1 MDTPPASDASPCPTG
16 GWRPWLVWGFG
27 PMVFFYAWF
36 QRVAPS
42 IMIDPLMRDLGV
54 SALVLGNLSAVY
66 FYAYAGLQL
75 PVGVLVDRFGP
86 RRLLSCGLAVCA
98 LGTTVFA
105 LATDIGA
112 AYLGRL
118 LIGGGA
124 AFGFV
129 GGLKLATTWLAP
141 RHFALA
147 SGLLMMSGMLG
158 GILGQAPLAAVVE
171 VTGWRPALLAS
182 AAAGLALAAATW
194 WVVRDAPGATPPGH
208 GSGAVGLRPL
218 LRAVLDRQNL
228 LLALVLGAMTAPLLG
243 FAGLWGVAWL
253 MQVHGM
259 SRPEAAGF
267 ASLLLLG
274 WAAGSPLAGA
284 VGEGLG
290 RRKHQLMAAVTL
302 GGAGLGVVLWLPSPP
317 PLLLGALFVLCGAC
331 FGTMVL
337 GFAIARDSNPPAAQ
351 GAAFGFLN
359 AAVVG
364 SGAVFQPLVG
374 WILDLGWNG
383 ALLDGAP
390 VYDAGTYRAAFASLL
405 VFLAVGLAAAAAL
418 HERPSPAPT

>member
-1 MDTPPASDASPCPTG
+1 
-16 GWRPWLVWGFG
+16 
-27 PMVFFYAWF
+27 MVFFYAWF

-54 SALVLGNLSAVY
+54 SAVVLGNLSAVY

-86 RRLLSCGLAVCA
+86 RRLLSGGLAVCA
-98 LGTTVFA
+98 AGTALFA
-105 LATDIGA
+105 LAEDIGA

-118 LIGGGA
+118 LVGGGA

-171 VTGWRPALLAS
+171 LTGWRPALLAS
-182 AAAGLALAAATW
+182 AVAGLVLAAATW
-194 WVVRDAPGATPPGH
+194 WVVRDSPGDPAPEPGRD
-208 GSGAVGLRPL
+208 AIGLRTL
-218 LRAVLDRQNL
+218 ARAVLDRQNL

-284 VGEGLG
+284 LGERLG
-290 RRKHQLMAAVTL
+290 RRKRPLMATIAL
-302 GGAGLGVVLWLPSPP
+302 GGAGLGVALWLPAPP
-317 PLLLGALFVLCGAC
+317 PLVLGTLFVLCGAC

-337 GFAIARDSNPPAAQ
+337 GFAVARDNNPPATQ

-364 SGAVFQPLVG
+364 SGALFQPLVG
-374 WILDLGWNG
+374 WLLDLGWDG
-383 ALLDGAP
+383 ALVDGAP
-390 VYDAGTYRAAFASLL
+390 VYDAGTYQGAFASLL
-405 VFLAVGLAAAAAL
+405 VFLALGFTAAAAL
-418 HERPSPAPT
+418 DERPRSARG